1 MSDGNL
7 VTHCPCCMSNTCL
20 GRQFHE
26 EIETQLRD
34 VRRERDRYKRAFE
47 RNRIV
52 IEMLAKYPEEDEHG
66 R

>member
-1 MSDGNL
+1 MSYPN
-7 VTHCPCCMSNTCL
+7 CPCCCSLTCQ
-20 GRQFHE
+20 GRQFYN
-26 EIETQLRD
+26 EIEAELTEARK
-34 VRRERDRYKRAFE
+34 ERDRYKRAFE